1 MNYEKACFQH
11 DMAYGDFKNVFRRT
25 DLIKYYMIKHLILL
39 KIKENYFESTISR
52 RNTQINY

>member
-11 DMAYGDFKNVFRRT
+11 DMGYGDFKNVFRRT